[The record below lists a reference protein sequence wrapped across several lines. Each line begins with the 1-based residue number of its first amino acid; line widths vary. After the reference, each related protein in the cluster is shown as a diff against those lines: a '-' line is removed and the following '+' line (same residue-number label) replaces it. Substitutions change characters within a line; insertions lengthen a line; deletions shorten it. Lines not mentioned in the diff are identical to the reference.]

1 MGQRHQLFII
11 AKILGRYRGLAA
23 LHKQFGWGYQA
34 VARCSRLLEVFQAP
48 ENRIPIQQELLRART
63 HDEAFWNQKS
73 DDSQSNYAQRVAPFP
88 FISTALILGAS
99 FDTDRG
105 QHNRVHPLEFNTPF
119 DAVDNN
125 DGVTIIDVTEQV
137 HPRYCF
143 VFFNSIEQAYSDDS
157 DSGKSN
163 ESDSGPHLH
172 TPLSASSYLKVYRE
186 RPTDLLRKM
195 NQWPLIDVGALH
207 DAWPHGNWGKL
218 SDGDVDVQ
226 ASRPVEAQSDQ
237 LTNTDNPAD
246 IPQGMSYP
254 INSFLS

>member
-23 LHKQFGWGYQA
+23 LHKQNGWGYQA

-73 DDSQSNYAQRVAPFP
+73 EGSQSNYAQRVAPFP

-99 FDTDRG
+99 FDPDRG
-105 QHNRVHPLEFNTPF
+105 QYNRVHPLEFNTPF
-119 DAVDNN
+119 DGIDNN
-125 DGVTIIDVTEQV
+125 DGVTIIDVTEQAR
-137 HPRYCF
+137 PRYCF
-143 VFFNSIEQAYSDDS
+143 VFFNSIEREYSDDS
-157 DSGKSN
+157 DSGNSS
-163 ESDSGPHLH
+163 ESDSGPNLY

-186 RPTDLLRKM
+186 RPTELLRKM
-195 NQWPLIDVGALH
+195 NEWPLIDVGALR
-207 DAWPHGNWGKL
+207 DAWPHGNWRKP
-218 SDGDVDVQ
+218 SDGDEDVQ
-226 ASRPVEAQSDQ
+226 ASRRVEAQSDQ

-246 IPQGMSYP
+246 IPQGMSDP
-254 INSFLS
+254 INSSLS